1 MTLSV
6 CHSQFI
12 HSNLIR
18 LPASPVQ
25 RREPLAVL
33 GVHVGVPF
41 ALLGRGDQL
50 LQELGVACGYFSRG
64 LRLPSYLPR
73 DTCPVLSVNT
83 CVFFDNLRRDL
94 SVDVAAK

>member
-1 MTLSV
+1 M
-6 CHSQFI
+6 
-12 HSNLIR
+12 
-18 LPASPVQ
+18 Q

-83 CVFFDNLRRDL
+83 SVFFDNLRRDL